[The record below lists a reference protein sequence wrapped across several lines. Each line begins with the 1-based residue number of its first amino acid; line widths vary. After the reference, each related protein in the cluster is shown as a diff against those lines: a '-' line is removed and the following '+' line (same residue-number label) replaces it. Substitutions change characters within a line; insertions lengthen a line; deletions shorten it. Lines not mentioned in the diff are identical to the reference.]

1 MSLKNNY
8 WLSWYH
14 RPEYGEFELHWPWWV
29 SGTTIGV
36 DFEETGS
43 TICTAIRATGVAEA
57 KRVIEK
63 SYDNE
68 QRNLEWR
75 FANEQR
81 RDWSPFGDRF
91 PKADWMTW

>member
-14 RPEYGEFELHWPWWV
+14 RSEYGEFELHWPWWV
-29 SGTTIGV
+29 
-36 DFEETGS
+36 TGEGEAGIS
-43 TICTAIRATGVAEA
+43 ICTAIRDTGVAEA
-57 KRVIEK
+57 KRVIER

-68 QRNLEWR
+68 QRGLEWR